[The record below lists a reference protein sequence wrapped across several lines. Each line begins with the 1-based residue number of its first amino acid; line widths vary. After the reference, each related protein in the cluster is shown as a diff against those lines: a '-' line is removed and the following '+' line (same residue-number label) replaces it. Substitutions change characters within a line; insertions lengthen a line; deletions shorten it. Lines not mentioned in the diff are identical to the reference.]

1 MEIKTVD
8 RIADIPANAW
18 NVLVEDRDPL
28 LRHEL
33 FAAFEETGCAVPQ
46 AGWLPRHLAVTES
59 GKIIG
64 AAPIYMKGNTYGEF
78 VFDFAWAEAYHR
90 AGLRYFPKLISAIPF
105 TPVAGPRLLIAD
117 RPDRANV
124 ERLLIE
130 GATELARRSNASS
143 MHWLFP
149 HAADVARLEHHG
161 LMRRDGLQYHWLN
174 PGYRDFEDFLSTLN
188 AKKRKQIR
196 RERRHVREAGIEIEV
211 VDGRAISGA
220 QWDLM
225 HDFHQAT
232 IEHYGAPPFLTRAFF
247 HRIAQ
252 TMPEHVVMVFAR
264 HGREYV
270 GGAFN
275 FLGPDAIYGRYWGG
289 RQEIHSLHFEVCYY
303 SAMEFCIARG
313 LRRFEGGAGGE
324 HKLARGFVA
333 APTFSAHWLAHPQFA
348 RAVADYLAR
357 ERHGVEI
364 YLDELNEH
372 SPFRKRPG

>member
-232 IEHYGAPPFLTRAFF
+232 IGHYGAPPFLTRAFF
-247 HRIAQ
+247 HR
-252 TMPEHVVMVFAR
+252 TPSM
-264 HGREYV
+264 
-270 GGAFN
+270 
-275 FLGPDAIYGRYWGG
+275 DAIGVVGRKFTACISRSATTAPWNFASRADSGASRAARAG
-289 RQEIHSLHFEVCYY
+289 NTSWPEASLQRRPSRRTGLRIHS
-303 SAMEFCIARG
+303 SRARWLTILPANATG
-313 LRRFEGGAGGE
+313 LSSIS
-324 HKLARGFVA
+324 
-333 APTFSAHWLAHPQFA
+333 T
-348 RAVADYLAR
+348 
-357 ERHGVEI
+357 
-364 YLDELNEH
+364 N
-372 SPFRKRPG
+372 